1 MKFTDPDYKNWIFE
15 LKQKIQQSQIKA
27 AIKVNSALLELYWEM
42 GKEIAERNIENTY
55 GSGFFKQLS
64 KDLMIEFPNMKGFS
78 ESNLKFIKRFYL
90 FYNQELTIR
99 QQLANEFKKIQ
110 DHSNFHQVGGELKI
124 DENSTFQQVAG
135 KFRNNES
142 QNNKQVAGEFRNNE
156 NSIRHQAVADFP
168 QKLFL
173 IPWFHHVE
181 IFTKCKNIEEA
192 FFYVNKTIENGWSR
206 SVLLNMIS
214 GNLYQSQGK
223 AITNFSKT
231 LPDYQ
236 SDLIK
241 ETLKDPYNFD
251 FLQITANFKE
261 KELENAL
268 IDNIQNFLIE
278 LGSGFAFVGKQV
290 ELKVGSQSFFI
301 DLLFYHIKL
310 KRYVVIELKSGN
322 FEPEH
327 AGKLNFYV
335 TAVDKQF
342 RDENDNATVGLIIC
356 KTKDDIIA
364 EYSLTDLH
372 KPLGISSYEL
382 RKILPENFKSSLPSI
397 EEIENEL
404 KNKN

>member
-1 MKFTDPDYKNWIFE
+1 MLKENNEQYFRWISD

-27 AIKVNSALLELYWEM
+27 AIQVNSALIEMYWDL
-42 GKEIAERNIENTY
+42 GKEISERSFENTY

-64 KDLMIEFPNMKGFS
+64 NDLRNEFPEIKGFS
-78 ESNLKFIKRFYL
+78 SSNLRYFEIFYT
-90 FYNQELTIR
+90 FYNQEVINL
-99 QQLANEFKKIQ
+99 
-110 DHSNFHQVGGELKI
+110 HQVGGIFTEEEKSQQVVGEFN
-124 DENSTFQQVAG
+124 ENSESAILHQVAG
-135 KFRNNES
+135 KFEKTSNLHQLGGES
-142 QNNKQVAGEFRNNE
+142 
-156 NSIRHQAVADFP
+156 I

-173 IPWFHHVE
+173 IPWRHHVE
-181 IFTKCKNIEEA
+181 IFTKCKNVTEA
-192 FFYVNKTIENGWSR
+192 LFYINKTIENGWSR
-206 SVLLNMIS
+206 AVLLNMIS

-231 LPDYQ
+231 LPDYDSELVKQ
-236 SDLIK
+236 
-241 ETLKDPYNFD
+241 TLKDPYIFD
-251 FLQITANFKE
+251 FLNISENFKE
-261 KELENAL
+261 RELENAL
-268 IDNIQNFLIE
+268 IDNIQKFLIE
-278 LGSGFAFVGKQV
+278 LGNGFAFVGKQV
-290 ELKVGSQSFFI
+290 EMKVGNQSFFL

-310 KRYVVIELKSGN
+310 KRYVVIELKSGE

-335 TAVDKQF
+335 TSVDKQL

-382 RKILPENFKSSLPSI
+382 RKILPDNFKSSLPSI

-404 KNKN
+404 NKNINTK

>member
-135 KFRNNES
+135 K
-142 QNNKQVAGEFRNNE
+142 FRNNE

-310 KRYVVIELKSGN
+310 KRYVVIELKSGD
-322 FEPEH
+322 FETEH

>member
-1 MKFTDPDYKNWIFE
+1 MLDSSSHYKDWIVD
-15 LKQKIQQSQIKA
+15 LKSRIQQSQIKA

-42 GKEIAERNIENTY
+42 GKDISERNFENTF

-64 KDLMIEFPNMKGFS
+64 KDLMIEFPKFKGLS
-78 ESNLKFIKRFYL
+78 ESNLKYLKRFYI
-90 FYNQELTIR
+90 FYNQGITNRQQVVDEFKIEENANR
-99 QQLANEFKKIQ
+99 QQLANE
-110 DHSNFHQVGGELKI
+110 
-124 DENSTFQQVAG
+124 
-135 KFRNNES
+135 
-142 QNNKQVAGEFRNNE
+142 
-156 NSIRHQAVADFP
+156 FP

-173 IPWFHHVE
+173 IPWGHQIQ
-181 IFTKCKNIEEA
+181 IFTKCKNTKEA
-192 FFYVNKTIENGWSR
+192 YFYINKTIENGWSR
-206 SVLLNMIS
+206 AVLMNMMS
-214 GNLYQSQGK
+214 GDLYQSQGK

-231 LPDYQ
+231 LPDYH
-236 SDLIK
+236 SDLIQQ
-241 ETLKDPYNFD
+241 TLKDPYNFD
-251 FLQITANFKE
+251 FLEMTENFKE

-268 IDNIQNFLIE
+268 IDNIQKFLIE

-290 ELKVGSQSFFI
+290 AMKVGEKSFSI

-310 KRYVVIELKSGN
+310 KRYIVIELKTGD
-322 FEPEH
+322 FEPEF

-335 TAVDKQF
+335 TAVDKQL

-397 EEIENEL
+397 EDIENEL
-404 KNKN
+404 KNL

>member
-135 KFRNNES
+135 KFRNNE
-142 QNNKQVAGEFRNNE
+142 

-251 FLQITANFKE
+251 FLQISANFKE

-278 LGSGFAFVGKQV
+278 LGSGFAFVGKHV

>member
-1 MKFTDPDYKNWIFE
+1 M
-15 LKQKIQQSQIKA
+15 
-27 AIKVNSALLELYWEM
+27 
-42 GKEIAERNIENTY
+42 
-55 GSGFFKQLS
+55 
-64 KDLMIEFPNMKGFS
+64 
-78 ESNLKFIKRFYL
+78 
-90 FYNQELTIR
+90 
-99 QQLANEFKKIQ
+99 
-110 DHSNFHQVGGELKI
+110 
-124 DENSTFQQVAG
+124 
-135 KFRNNES
+135 
-142 QNNKQVAGEFRNNE
+142 
-156 NSIRHQAVADFP
+156 
-168 QKLFL
+168 
-173 IPWFHHVE
+173 
-181 IFTKCKNIEEA
+181 KNIEEA

-372 KPLGISSYEL
+372 KPLGIYSYEL

>member
-135 KFRNNES
+135 KFRNNE
-142 QNNKQVAGEFRNNE
+142 

-173 IPWFHHVE
+173 IPWFHYVE

>member
-1 MKFTDPDYKNWIFE
+1 MLKENNEQYFRWISD

-27 AIKVNSALLELYWEM
+27 AIQVNSALIEMYWNL
-42 GKEIAERNIENTY
+42 GKEISERSFENTY

-64 KDLMIEFPNMKGFS
+64 QDLRNEFPEIKGFS
-78 ESNLKFIKRFYL
+78 SSNLRFFEI
-90 FYNQELTIR
+90 FYQFYSQEVTNLQQVVREFKIDDKPNLQQVVGEFKSEENQNR
-99 QQLANEFKKIQ
+99 QQL
-110 DHSNFHQVGGELKI
+110 VGE
-124 DENSTFQQVAG
+124 
-135 KFRNNES
+135 
-142 QNNKQVAGEFRNNE
+142 
-156 NSIRHQAVADFP
+156 FP

-173 IPWFHHVE
+173 IPWGHHIQ
-181 IFTKCKNIEEA
+181 IFTKCKNVTEA
-192 FFYVNKTIENGWSR
+192 LFYINKTVENGWSR
-206 SVLLNMIS
+206 AVLLNMIS

-231 LPDYQ
+231 LPDYDSELVKQ
-236 SDLIK
+236 
-241 ETLKDPYNFD
+241 TLKDPYIFD
-251 FLQITANFKE
+251 FLNISENFKE
-261 KELENAL
+261 RELENAL
-268 IDNIQNFLIE
+268 IDNIQKFLIE
-278 LGSGFAFVGKQV
+278 LGNGFAFVGKQV
-290 ELKVGSQSFFI
+290 EMKVGNQSFFL

-310 KRYVVIELKSGN
+310 KRYVVIELKSGE

-335 TAVDKQF
+335 TSVDKQL

-382 RKILPENFKSSLPSI
+382 RKILPDNFKSSLPSI

-404 KNKN
+404 NKNINTK

>member
-135 KFRNNES
+135 K
-142 QNNKQVAGEFRNNE
+142 FRNNE

-335 TAVDKQF
+335 TALDKQF

>member
-90 FYNQELTIR
+90 FYNEELTIR

-135 KFRNNES
+135 K
-142 QNNKQVAGEFRNNE
+142 FRNNE

>member
-78 ESNLKFIKRFYL
+78 KSNLKFIKRFYL

-99 QQLANEFKKIQ
+99 QQLANEFKKIE

-135 KFRNNES
+135 K
-142 QNNKQVAGEFRNNE
+142 FRNNE

>member
-135 KFRNNES
+135 KFRNNE
-142 QNNKQVAGEFRNNE
+142 

-206 SVLLNMIS
+206 SVLLNMNS

-327 AGKLNFYV
+327 PGKLNFYV

>member
-42 GKEIAERNIENTY
+42 GKEIAKRNIENTY

-135 KFRNNES
+135 KFRNNE
-142 QNNKQVAGEFRNNE
+142 

-181 IFTKCKNIEEA
+181 IFTKCKNVEEA

>member
-1 MKFTDPDYKNWIFE
+1 MLNKNDEQYFRWISD

-27 AIKVNSALLELYWEM
+27 AIQVNSALIEMYWDL
-42 GKEIAERNIENTY
+42 GKEISERSFENTY

-64 KDLMIEFPNMKGFS
+64 QDLRNEFPEIKGFS
-78 ESNLKFIKRFYL
+78 SSNLRFFEI
-90 FYNQELTIR
+90 FYQFYSQEVTNLQQVVREFKIDDKPNLQQVVGEFKSEENQNR
-99 QQLANEFKKIQ
+99 QQL
-110 DHSNFHQVGGELKI
+110 VGE
-124 DENSTFQQVAG
+124 
-135 KFRNNES
+135 
-142 QNNKQVAGEFRNNE
+142 
-156 NSIRHQAVADFP
+156 FP

-173 IPWFHHVE
+173 IPWGHHIQ
-181 IFTKCKNIEEA
+181 IFTKCKNVTEA
-192 FFYVNKTIENGWSR
+192 LFYINKTVENGWSR
-206 SVLLNMIS
+206 AVLLNMIS

-231 LPDYQ
+231 LPDYDSELVKQ
-236 SDLIK
+236 
-241 ETLKDPYNFD
+241 TLKDPYIFD
-251 FLQITANFKE
+251 FLNISENFKE
-261 KELENAL
+261 RELENAL
-268 IDNIQNFLIE
+268 IDNIQKFLIE
-278 LGSGFAFVGKQV
+278 LGNGFAFVGKQV
-290 ELKVGSQSFFI
+290 EMKVGNQSFFL

-310 KRYVVIELKSGN
+310 KRYVVIELKSGE

-335 TAVDKQF
+335 TSVDKQL

-382 RKILPENFKSSLPSI
+382 RKILPDNFKSSLPSI

-404 KNKN
+404 NKNINTK

>member
-142 QNNKQVAGEFRNNE
+142 QNNKQVAGEFKINE

>member
-135 KFRNNES
+135 KFRNNE
-142 QNNKQVAGEFRNNE
+142 

-181 IFTKCKNIEEA
+181 IFTKCKNVEEA